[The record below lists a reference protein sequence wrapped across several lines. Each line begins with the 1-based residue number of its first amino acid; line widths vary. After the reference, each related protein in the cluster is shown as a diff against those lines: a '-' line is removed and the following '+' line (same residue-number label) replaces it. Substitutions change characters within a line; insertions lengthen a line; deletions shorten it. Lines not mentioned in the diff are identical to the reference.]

1 MVFAAI
7 VFVFIDTTVV
17 VVVVVVVVLS
27 FRGYCFY
34 SHLSSLP
41 LIAGN
46 VPEISSRLVK
56 VNYTTY
62 FTCRAIGVPKPRIA
76 ICRVTGSNKKLI
88 NADKVRVGDDK
99 GDRSYYCVAQN
110 GFGPSIGKTLTIIG
124 LCFCHD
130 CCRAL
135 KMSLHKK

>member
-17 VVVVVVVVLS
+17 VVVLS

-34 SHLSSLP
+34 LHLSSLP
-41 LIAGN
+41 LLAGN

-62 FTCRAIGVPKPRIA
+62 FTCRAVGVPKPRVA
-76 ICRVTGSNKKLI
+76 IYRVTGSDKKLI

-130 CCRAL
+130 CCHAL
-135 KMSLHKK
+135 LIKNN